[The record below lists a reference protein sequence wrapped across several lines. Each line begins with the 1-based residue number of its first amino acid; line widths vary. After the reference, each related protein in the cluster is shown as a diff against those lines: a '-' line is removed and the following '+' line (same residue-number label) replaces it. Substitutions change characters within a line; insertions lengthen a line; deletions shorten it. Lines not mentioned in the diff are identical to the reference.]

1 MRLRGL
7 AAAWGSRV
15 HTLGA
20 VGHLNPA
27 SGYGEWPEAVELIAE
42 LRDGAVEARPGR
54 VPLRP
59 RARSSPGMTM
69 VQSDGAVRA
78 ADDAGR
84 RPRRG
89 HRRRSVARRW
99 PGLVAAALGLGG
111 AMLAHQLVPAIGV
124 LTWAVAL
131 GMVAGNTGLL
141 PRVAKQAL
149 AAVTKRLLRIGIV
162 LLGFA
167 VSFGSIMALGVGTV
181 ALVAGTLVV
190 TLVVTTWLGNRMK
203 LGAARSLLIGTG
215 FAICGA
221 SAIAAMEDTAGADEE
236 DVAVGIAMV
245 TLFGT
250 VVHGAAAAAGGPAGP
265 QRHAVRHLGRGQHPR
280 GRSGGRGRRRR
291 RCRRRGDRR
300 RRQADPGAAAGA
312 RRRDRQRPAAAGRS
326 GQDTAAKRP
335 PIVPLFV
342 LGFLACV
349 ALRSTGVIPTG
360 ALDAISQ
367 VQVAALGAALFGMG
381 AAVQI
386 RSLFRGS
393 GRVLLVST
401 LSTLLVTGVALAGV
415 LVLG

>member
-1 MRLRGL
+1 
-7 AAAWGSRV
+7 
-15 HTLGA
+15 
-20 VGHLNPA
+20 
-27 SGYGEWPEAVELIAE
+27 
-42 LRDGAVEARPGR
+42 
-54 VPLRP
+54 
-59 RARSSPGMTM
+59 MTV

-78 ADDAGR
+78 ADDDVVV
-84 RPRRG
+84 RG
-89 HRRRSVARRW
+89 TPAAEEKTARRW

-111 AMLAHQLVPAIGV
+111 ALLAHEFVPAIGV

-131 GMVAGNTGLL
+131 GMVAGNTGML
-141 PRVAKQAL
+141 PPVAKQAL

-167 VSFGSIMALGVGTV
+167 VSFGAIMALGVGTI

-190 TLVVTTWLGNRMK
+190 TLVATTWLGNRMK

-221 SAIAAMEDTAGADEE
+221 SAIAAMEQTAGADED

-250 VVHGAAAAAGGPAGP
+250 VAMVLLPLLAGP
-265 QRHAVRHLGRGQHPR
+265 LGLTDMQFGIWAGASIHEVGQVV
-280 GRSGGRGRRRR
+280 
-291 RCRRRGDRR
+291 
-300 RRQADPGAAAGA
+300 AAAGA
-312 RRRDRQRPAAAGRS
+312 GGAAVVAIAVVVKLTRVLLLAPVVATVSVRKRLAG
-326 GQDTAAKRP
+326 QETAGKRP

-360 ALDAISQ
+360 VLTAISQ

-415 LVLG
+415 LLIGG

>member
-1 MRLRGL
+1 M
-7 AAAWGSRV
+7 
-15 HTLGA
+15 
-20 VGHLNPA
+20 
-27 SGYGEWPEAVELIAE
+27 
-42 LRDGAVEARPGR
+42 
-54 VPLRP
+54 
-59 RARSSPGMTM
+59 
-69 VQSDGAVRA
+69 
-78 ADDAGR
+78 
-84 RPRRG
+84 
-89 HRRRSVARRW
+89 
-99 PGLVAAALGLGG
+99 
-111 AMLAHQLVPAIGV
+111 
-124 LTWAVAL
+124 
-131 GMVAGNTGLL
+131 
-141 PRVAKQAL
+141 
-149 AAVTKRLLRIGIV
+149 TKRLLRIGIV

-250 VVHGAAAAAGGPAGP
+250 VAMVLLPLLAGP
-265 QRHAVRHLGRGQHPR
+265 LGLSDMQFGIWAGASIHEVGQVV
-280 GRSGGRGRRRR
+280 
-291 RCRRRGDRR
+291 
-300 RRQADPGAAAGA
+300 AAAGA
-312 RRRDRQRPAAAGRS
+312 GGAAVVAIAVVVKLTRVLLLAPVVATVSVRRRLAGR
-326 GQDTAAKRP
+326 QDTAGKRP

-360 ALDAISQ
+360 ALAAISQ

-415 LVLG
+415 LLLG

>member
-1 MRLRGL
+1 
-7 AAAWGSRV
+7 
-15 HTLGA
+15 
-20 VGHLNPA
+20 
-27 SGYGEWPEAVELIAE
+27 
-42 LRDGAVEARPGR
+42 
-54 VPLRP
+54 
-59 RARSSPGMTM
+59 MTV

-78 ADDAGR
+78 ADDVVV
-84 RPRRG
+84 PD
-89 HRRRSVARRW
+89 VLPEEKTARRW

-111 AMLAHQLVPAIGV
+111 AMVAHQLLPAIGV

-141 PRVAKQAL
+141 PPVAKQAL

-167 VSFGSIMALGVGTV
+167 VSFGAIMALGVGTV
-181 ALVAGTLVV
+181 ALVAGTLVT

-221 SAIAAMEDTAGADEE
+221 SAIAAMEDTAGADED

-250 VVHGAAAAAGGPAGP
+250 VAMVLLPLLAGP
-265 QRHAVRHLGRGQHPR
+265 LGLSDLQFGIWAGASIHEVGQVV
-280 GRSGGRGRRRR
+280 
-291 RCRRRGDRR
+291 
-300 RRQADPGAAAGA
+300 AAAGA
-312 RRRDRQRPAAAGRS
+312 GGAAVVAIAVVVKLTRVLLLAPVVATVSVRKRMAG
-326 GQDTAAKRP
+326 QETAGKRP

-349 ALRSTGVIPTG
+349 ALRSTGVIPMG
-360 ALDAISQ
+360 ALTAISQ

-401 LSTLLVTGVALAGV
+401 LSTLLVTGVALVGV
-415 LVLG
+415 LVLGG